1 MIKRVTNPLEF
12 KKVVTDIF
20 ELFDLE
26 NETMG
31 HALLKHNKEYIINAF
46 ADKTILV
53 WDFFVW
59 VNLAENG
66 NCDGIIAFANNKN
79 EKFGEEIFSEYI
91 WLSKN
96 SRAGGKLLGTAIKF
110 ARKKEFKYIIMNTA
124 VKHPK
129 SAKIGRFYEK
139 MGFLKDSIS
148 YIAKL

>member
-1 MIKRVTNPLEF
+1 MIKRITNPSEF
-12 KKVVTDIF
+12 KTLMDDIF
-20 ELFDLE
+20 DLFELE
-26 NETMG
+26 NEQMG

-46 ADKTILV
+46 ADKATLV

-59 VNLAENG
+59 ANINDNG
-66 NCDGIIAFANNKN
+66 KFDGIIAFINDKN
-79 EKFGEEIFSEYI
+79 EKFGEEIFTEYL

-96 SRAGGKLLGTAIKF
+96 SMAGGKLLGTAIKF
-110 ARKKEFKYIIMNTA
+110 ARKKEFKYIIMNTT

>member
-1 MIKRVTNPLEF
+1 MIKRITNPLEF
-12 KKVVTDIF
+12 KKVVNDIF
-20 ELFDLE
+20 ELFKLE
-26 NETMG
+26 NEEMG
-31 HALLKHNKEYIINAF
+31 HALLQHNKEQIINAF
-46 ADKTILV
+46 ADKSLLV

-59 VNLAENG
+59 ANSDGNG
-66 NCDGIIAFANNKN
+66 KFDGIIAFINDKN
-79 EKFGEEIFSEYI
+79 EKFGEQIFSEYI

-96 SRAGGKLLGTAIKF
+96 SRSGGKLLGTAIKF

-139 MGFLKDSIS
+139 MGFLQDSIS

>member
-1 MIKRVTNPLEF
+1 MIKRITNPSEF
-12 KKVVTDIF
+12 KTLMDDIF
-20 ELFDLE
+20 DLFQLE
-26 NETMG
+26 NEQMG
-31 HALLKHNKEYIINAF
+31 HALLKHNKKYIINAF
-46 ADKTILV
+46 AEKGVLA

-59 VNLAENG
+59 ANVG
-66 NCDGIIAFANNKN
+66 DDGKFDGIIAFLNDKN

-96 SRAGGKLLGTAIKF
+96 SRSGFKLLSTAIKF

-124 VKHPK
+124 VTHPK
-129 SAKIGRFYEK
+129 HKSIGKFYER